1 MSNPT
6 SHRALV
12 VLVLVFAA
20 ASAPA
25 VTVPNPLFEAKKPIV
40 AADVNANFKA
50 LVDAVTALEKQR
62 PVVTY
67 NGKSYSLDAL
77 YCGASSPAL
86 GNLGGYSGA
95 KATCESTC
103 KSSTAHMCT
112 VAEMQRSASLGK
124 NASASDGWVAGATGH
139 VGNGWA
145 TSAVMT
151 DCLGWTSSS
160 GSGSGTFG
168 TTWHGASGIYYPSPA
183 PCWSNAI
190 PVFCCD

>member
-6 SHRALV
+6 FPRALV

-25 VTVPNPLFEAKKPIV
+25 ATVPNPQFEAKKPIV

-50 LVDAVTALEKQR
+50 LADAVTALEKQR
-62 PVVTY
+62 PVATY

-77 YCGASSPAL
+77 YCGASSPTL

-124 NASASDGWVAGATGH
+124 NASGIDGWVAGSTGH
-139 VGNGWA
+139 PGGGWSGNL
-145 TSAVMT
+145 MT
-151 DCLGWTSSS
+151 DCRGWTDSASSP
-160 GSGSGTFG
+160 GSMGTL
-168 TTWHGASGIYYPSPA
+168 WHSNATYGHWPAST
-183 PCWSNAI
+183 PCWSAQFAI
-190 PVFCCD
+190 YCCD